1 MDSDGPTGPM
11 YVLLYVIVVHPS
23 HTPDGWTAAGGHGEF
38 KSVARGQVLWKC
50 RSAAPGRRGRFVKY
64 NITGYDR
71 FVGILVDPKVTDS
84 VDWSQWVRYALDVTA
99 SIPQPFDECAVAFQ
113 QFRPESTRRLA
124 GFVRRTDGRGM
135 EIVTSFVSEMI
146 ADEPSLLEDVDFL

>member
-1 MDSDGPTGPM
+1 MLQATIGSSGFQW
-11 YVLLYVIVVHPS
+11 IR
-23 HTPDGWTAAGGHGEF
+23 
-38 KSVARGQVLWKC
+38 KSQIR
-50 RSAAPGRRGRFVKY
+50 
-64 NITGYDR
+64 
-71 FVGILVDPKVTDS
+71 

-113 QFRPESTRRLA
+113 QFRPEATRRLA